1 LRARLP
7 EKQPGAF
14 VRIVVRVAAILFL
27 AAGVWCTVGSLA
39 RGYMVASGTVEPG
52 EAIYADELAPTL
64 KDDAIAGAA
73 GNVTRDR
80 PGGRGML
87 RRSRPRAFDP
97 SHS

>member
-73 GNVTRDR
+73 GLVMLVL
-80 PGGRGML
+80 GGVL
-87 RRSRPRAFDP
+87 FARSRRVAK
-97 SHS
+97 